1 MGRAGGPNPARIAA
15 IRGPVPRIL
24 MTRVRLQASTCRDI
38 SVATLGSL
46 FIRKCVAPIRAL
58 MVPNGCSTVS
68 NRPLTLLSEV
78 IGLGKVIVMSASAQ
92 ARISP
97 DRKGVVQGKR
107 VSGRVDTGG
116 RRGIQK

>member
-1 MGRAGGPNPARIAA
+1 MGNSAPEPAIFSFNHQELCGAVTRLGRGRQGRAASMGRAGGPNPARIAA

-58 MVPNGCSTVS
+58 MVPHACSNVS
-68 NRPLTLLSEV
+68 HRPPTLLLE
-78 IGLGKVIVMSASAQ
+78 
-92 ARISP
+92 
-97 DRKGVVQGKR
+97 
-107 VSGRVDTGG
+107 
-116 RRGIQK
+116 